1 MNGVLPLL
9 EKLAQAGKKDVVI
22 IADDVEGEALAT
34 FVVNKL
40 RGSFNVLAVKA
51 PGYGDRKKEMLE
63 DIAITTGGTVISEE
77 VGLDFEKADLS
88 MLGKASKVI
97 ATKDNTVNA
106 TIRKLF
112 DEFFETFTSENT
124 RSNYRLDI
132 SQSFEWI
139 YYYFSLSHYDQIE
152 RIHIN

>member
-112 DEFFETFTSENT
+112 DEKAMEVTSAA
-124 RSNYRLDI
+124 
-132 SQSFEWI
+132 
-139 YYYFSLSHYDQIE
+139 
-152 RIHIN
+152 HIDGGLPMPPCLLLHIKNIVSIRAC